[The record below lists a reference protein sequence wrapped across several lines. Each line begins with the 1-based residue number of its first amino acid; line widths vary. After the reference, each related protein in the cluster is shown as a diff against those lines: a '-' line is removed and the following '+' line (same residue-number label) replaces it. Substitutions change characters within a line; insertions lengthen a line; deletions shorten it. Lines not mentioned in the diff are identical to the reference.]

1 MVFVRLIILVGMNT
15 KILKRIKFE
24 RYFYALI
31 MILFMVG
38 IAELSG
44 EKEIIFPEI
53 VALTIGAWIAEKQ
66 PWTINKRKL
75 FFLMTLASVFGVL
88 VVRYLHIPLLAE
100 VLLCF
105 AFTGIALTLTR
116 TTLLPIISACILPI
130 YLNITSWV
138 YPLSVGVMSL
148 MIIFLQWIM
157 EKRRRPKNNYVP
169 CVYNYKIELK
179 KWAKLMIALAMI
191 SLIPFKSQNLFFIAP
206 PLIVAFAEFS
216 NVKSPV
222 RKHPYK
228 IFAILVLAAVSGT
241 VLREVLNLYLHLP
254 LTACAVLACVLLF
267 ATFERV
273 NILFPPAGAIL
284 LLPLILNANDLMMYP
299 VQVTIGSLVFIVTA
313 LLLFREKSIKVN
325 SDVISD
331 SAL

>member
-1 MVFVRLIILVGMNT
+1 MNT

-31 MILFMVG
+31 MILLMVG

-53 VALTIGAWIAEKQ
+53 VALTIGAWVAEKQ

-75 FFLMTLASVFGVL
+75 FFLMSLASVVGVL
-88 VVRYLHIPLLAE
+88 VVRYLHIPLFAE

-105 AFTGIALTLTR
+105 AFTGVALTLTR

-138 YPLSVGVMSL
+138 YPISVCVMSL
-148 MIIFLQWIM
+148 MIILMQWIM
-157 EKRRRPKNNYVP
+157 EKRRIKRKNTYYP
-169 CVYNYKIELK
+169 CVYDYKIEIK

-216 NVKSPV
+216 NVKSPI

-228 IFAILVLAAVSGT
+228 IFAVLVLAAVSGT
-241 VLREVLNLYLHLP
+241 VLREVLNMYLHLP

-284 LLPLILNANDLMMYP
+284 LLPLVIDVKDLMMYP
-299 VQVTIGSLVFIVTA
+299 IQVAIGSAVFIITA
-313 LLLFREKSIKVN
+313 LLLFKDKKIELDNVEENEKNVIIK
-325 SDVISD
+325 
-331 SAL
+331 